1 MVEALA
7 KPLSDSVQMYLV
19 KIKRLEEQIN
29 PVPLSF
35 LADSLCISPVSVN
48 EMCRKMQEQNLI
60 DYQPYKGASLTPAG
74 EREALQ
80 VLRRHRLWEV
90 FLVEKLRFSFEQAH
104 KMADELEHATSSDL
118 ADRLD
123 DFLGNPPVN
132 PQGKEI
138 PRGEEKQTQLKT
150 LPLSALCAGEEGYCL
165 MEGLAQNIQ
174 DYLNQ
179 AGIHNGGMLQVRGKT
194 AEMMLLAASGEHVSL
209 ALQLCQEIRIIK
221 TEKNKQPQVS
231 RPAGRAGTEAIIKEK
246 VHMEKT
252 ETIKLNQVRLD
263 RMKIGQK
270 GTVVSVGGKGPIKQR
285 MMDMGLVPGSEVKIL
300 RVAPLGDPIELT
312 LKGYNLSVRKNEAK
326 AVLVEIEAEE

>member
-1 MVEALA
+1 MVEAVA

-60 DYQPYKGASLTPAG
+60 DYQPYKGASLTPEG
-74 EREALQ
+74 DREALQ

-104 KMADELEHATSSDL
+104 EMADELEHATSSDL

-138 PRGEEKQTQLKT
+138 PRGEEEQPQLET

-165 MEGLAQNIQ
+165 MEGLAQNVQ

-194 AEMMLLAASGEHVSL
+194 DEMMLLAAGGEHVSL

-221 TEKNKQPQVS
+221 TEKNTQPQVS
-231 RPAGRAGTEAIIKEK
+231 RPAGRAGAEAIIKEK
-246 VHMEKT
+246 VPMEKT
-252 ETIKLNQVRLD
+252 ETIKLNQVSLD
-263 RMKIGQK
+263 RMKIG
-270 GTVVSVGGKGPIKQR
+270 
-285 MMDMGLVPGSEVKIL
+285 
-300 RVAPLGDPIELT
+300 
-312 LKGYNLSVRKNEAK
+312 
-326 AVLVEIEAEE
+326 

>member
-1 MVEALA
+1 
-7 KPLSDSVQMYLV
+7 
-19 KIKRLEEQIN
+19 
-29 PVPLSF
+29 
-35 LADSLCISPVSVN
+35 
-48 EMCRKMQEQNLI
+48 
-60 DYQPYKGASLTPAG
+60 
-74 EREALQ
+74 
-80 VLRRHRLWEV
+80 
-90 FLVEKLRFSFEQAH
+90 
-104 KMADELEHATSSDL
+104 
-118 ADRLD
+118 
-123 DFLGNPPVN
+123 
-132 PQGKEI
+132 
-138 PRGEEKQTQLKT
+138 
-150 LPLSALCAGEEGYCL
+150 
-165 MEGLAQNIQ
+165 
-174 DYLNQ
+174 
-179 AGIHNGGMLQVRGKT
+179 
-194 AEMMLLAASGEHVSL
+194 MLLAASGEHVSL